1 VLLFE
6 RGEFSR
12 ADAALTGVLIRFMAP
27 DILLGRLVS
36 ITQTLFYA
44 NMDMR
49 NATHKH
55 RNLYGFTYRTCDR
68 PRWLAWSG
76 RHSDSSMSSFAQH
89 CYLYDREV
97 AKQIRPR
104 RVGVRCE
111 TSHFVSPPPAQW
123 GGRICC
129 RS

>member
-1 VLLFE
+1 MPRLAIYGLREKRFWTAIRLLTIVGLPVCIWLTFAAGSLVVLLFE

-12 ADAALTGVLIRFMAP
+12 ADAALPAFSSDSWPRTSC
-27 DILLGRLVS
+27 LGRLVS

-49 NATHKH
+49 TPLIKH

-76 RHSDSSMSSFAQH
+76 RHSDSSN
-89 CYLYDREV
+89 V
-97 AKQIRPR
+97 
-104 RVGVRCE
+104 
-111 TSHFVSPPPAQW
+111 
-123 GGRICC
+123 
-129 RS
+129 